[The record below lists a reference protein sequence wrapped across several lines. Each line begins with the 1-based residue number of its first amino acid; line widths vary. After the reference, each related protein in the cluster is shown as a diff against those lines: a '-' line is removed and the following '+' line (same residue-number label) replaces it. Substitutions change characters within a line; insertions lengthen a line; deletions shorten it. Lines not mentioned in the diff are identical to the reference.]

1 MKKIKMILVLM
12 VALSPA
18 YAMAAA
24 DVKIS
29 ITAEKV
35 IMVEKDGKKVEKLV
49 AVEETVPGDVLQYTL
64 NYSNKGDEKA
74 KDAIVNDPIPSGTLY
89 VVDSAF
95 GPGAE
100 ISFSID
106 KGKSFKQP
114 SLLKYEV
121 KVDGKTQK
129 RKATPDKYT
138 DIRWKIKEIAPGK
151 SGMAGFRV
159 RVK

>member
-1 MKKIKMILVLM
+1 MF
-12 VALSPA
+12 ALLPA

-35 IMVEKDGKKVEKLV
+35 LMVEKDGKKIEKLIP
-49 AVEETVPGDVLQYTL
+49 VEETIPGDVLQYTL
-64 NYSNKGDEKA
+64 NYSNKGDKTA
-74 KDAIVNDPIPSGTLY
+74 KNAIVNDPIPTGTLY

-100 ISFSID
+100 IGFSID
-106 KGKSFKQP
+106 GGKTFKQP

-121 KVDGKTQK
+121 QVDGKVEK

-151 SGMAGFRV
+151 SGIAGFRV